1 MHYRQGAFV
10 FAKIIPFSTSNNLL
24 SYDIR
29 EKILNTVVRDNNTRV
44 SVKKKRI
51 QKILFVDEL
60 LLGLEKSIC
69 SQQTAASTFVYTW
82 KEYFK

>member
-1 MHYRQGAFV
+1 M
-10 FAKIIPFSTSNNLL
+10 ILL
-24 SYDIR
+24 IR
-29 EKILNTVVRDNNTRV
+29 EKILNIVVRDNNTRV
-44 SVKKKRI
+44 SVKKRI
-51 QKILFVDEL
+51 QKILFVNEL